1 LVVEVEAVAEPGCAG
16 EAENA
21 CVVYDV
27 VGHVAT
33 PDLGGEDGM
42 VSVVSHVA
50 VAAVAAV
57 AAIVDDY
64 VNDEQAERLETPSSY
79 VQLLH

>member
-1 LVVEVEAVAEPGCAG
+1 
-16 EAENA
+16 
-21 CVVYDV
+21 
-27 VGHVAT
+27 
-33 PDLGGEDGM
+33 M

-57 AAIVDDY
+57 AAIVEDY
-64 VNDEQAERLETPSSY
+64 VHDERAERLETPSSY